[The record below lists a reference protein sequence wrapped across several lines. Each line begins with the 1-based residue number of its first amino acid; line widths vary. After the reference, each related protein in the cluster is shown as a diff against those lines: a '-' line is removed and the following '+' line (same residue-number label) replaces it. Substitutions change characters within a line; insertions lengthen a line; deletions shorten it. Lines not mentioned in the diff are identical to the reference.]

1 MLSVL
6 IGIAP
11 WNFFC
16 CSAGSL
22 LRDLTNTNQ
31 IMNREKYMLL
41 LSLAAIFLLIPSLK
55 SRFMGNTEVSI
66 TESTHES
73 NPLLESKTIKAD

>member
-1 MLSVL
+1 
-6 IGIAP
+6 
-11 WNFFC
+11 
-16 CSAGSL
+16 
-22 LRDLTNTNQ
+22 
-31 IMNREKYMLL
+31 MNREKYMLL